1 MFDFTLKIYGELLTN
16 LRKAGY
22 KFQRIE
28 DYIQAPLD
36 KVVLLRHD
44 VDLRSYSAL
53 RLARFEARLGI
64 KSTYYFRVVKQS
76 FNPRI
81 IRDIVKLGHEVGYHY
96 EDLATHDGD
105 YEAAINAFKKNL
117 QMFRSYYPVKTICMH
132 GSSGSPYD
140 NRDLWKKYKLE
151 DFGLICEPYI
161 TIDYNKVLYL
171 SDTGRRWN
179 GFKMSLRD
187 NVKSSYDFNF
197 YGTKDILAAICE
209 LPDQILFTAHPEQW
223 VDNVPEWLF
232 VKGFSML
239 HTAYKVF
246 YRNVKIKKQMRRQ
259 GRTHEK

>member
-96 EDLATHDGD
+96 EDLATHD
-105 YEAAINAFKKNL
+105 
-117 QMFRSYYPVKTICMH
+117 
-132 GSSGSPYD
+132 
-140 NRDLWKKYKLE
+140 
-151 DFGLICEPYI
+151 
-161 TIDYNKVLYL
+161 
-171 SDTGRRWN
+171 
-179 GFKMSLRD
+179 
-187 NVKSSYDFNF
+187 
-197 YGTKDILAAICE
+197 
-209 LPDQILFTAHPEQW
+209 
-223 VDNVPEWLF
+223 
-232 VKGFSML
+232 
-239 HTAYKVF
+239 
-246 YRNVKIKKQMRRQ
+246 
-259 GRTHEK
+259 